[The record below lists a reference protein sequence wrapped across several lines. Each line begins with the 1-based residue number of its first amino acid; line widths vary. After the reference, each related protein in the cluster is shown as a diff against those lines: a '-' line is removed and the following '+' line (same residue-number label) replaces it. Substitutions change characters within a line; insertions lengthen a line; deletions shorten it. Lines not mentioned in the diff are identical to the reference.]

1 MPAVESARS
10 FIEGK
15 IQALKEMY
23 PSLRRATDNYVFSA
37 LAIKAHLY
45 KNPALVL
52 NENDFDTYIVDGQYD
67 GGVDFLLSDPNSE
80 SSDLIIGQSKYYQ
93 TITTDDVRDAVLKM
107 VLFFKDMK
115 NGHYER
121 VNEKVQGSFLSLYSE
136 VGEESKVKFVFC
148 TSAPKGRI
156 NKSRIENIFKEQFS
170 NSEEVELVL
179 LFGDDLVEEI
189 KESESRRPTVESG
202 KIDIDKAGNCL
213 VYNED
218 AVIVNVSA
226 FSIKKLYAQHS
237 TNLLARNL
245 RYHVTGG
252 NVDRGIND
260 TIINSPET
268 FWMKNNG
275 LTIICDSFALDGRIV
290 RLTNFSIINGG
301 QTTYMLHKSK
311 LISQERDVFLPCK
324 IIQTQGVTE
333 DEKNLFSLEIAK
345 AANSQKAIK
354 KIDLK
359 ANSPEQVRFCQTMR
373 EVGIFY
379 QTKRGENVPKVYK
392 AAYLNTDL
400 ADVGKLA
407 LAGIFQ
413 MPGTCRNKPSTLYQ
427 PQYYDFIFNGNQMQV
442 ARICKELLYANF
454 YFKDIFQKRF
464 DAENRGQPDDKE
476 MIAFAHNART
486 ICIAFAAF
494 AARYRQGNIGSEQV
508 QVICDASRKDTAEP
522 QLYETVRNLV
532 NVDGLFPSVFS
543 DKDKYDELLYKLF
556 MLIISYGFSSYM
568 MAAEHEE
575 GLNASNYLKKDRNY
589 YSILRGNWMRIRR
602 ELESILNDIA

>member
-107 VLFFKDMK
+107 ALFFKDMK

-136 VGEESKVKFVFC
+136 VGEESKVRFVFC

-156 NKSRIENIFKEQFS
+156 SKSRIENIIKEQFS

-202 KIDIDKAGNCL
+202 KIVIDKAGNCL
-213 VYNED
+213 AYSED
-218 AVIVNVSA
+218 AVIVNASA

-245 RYHVTGG
+245 RYHVTGT
-252 NVDRGIND
+252 NVDRGIKD
-260 TIINSPET
+260 TIMNSPET

-275 LTIICDSFALDGRIV
+275 LTIICDSFVLDGRIV

-324 IIQTQGVTE
+324 IIQTQGATE

-359 ANSPEQVRFCQTMR
+359 ANSPEQVRFGQTMR

-379 QTKRGENVPKVYK
+379 QTKRGETVPKVYK

-413 MPGTCRNKPSTLYQ
+413 MPGACRNKPSTLYQ

-442 ARICKELLYANF
+442 ARICKELLYINF

-494 AARYRQGNIGSEQV
+494 AARYKQGNIGPEQV
-508 QVICDASRKDTAEP
+508 QVICDASRKEIAEP

-532 NVDGLFPSVFS
+532 NVDGLFSSVFN

-602 ELESILNDIA
+602 ELEAILNDMA